1 MGRGVLKIL
10 KRIPIDYHTAI
21 LGADQHVNTSSM
33 KVKIQLLAIFYRS
46 FGYYLWA
53 VPLVAWLALGAPTGR
68 NLYVSVPA
76 LIFFKLFLQ
85 GITVYIVQRKYAHQF
100 FFYANA
106 NLSRTTLFA
115 VAFVADFVGF
125 SLSVSFIQLASG
137 IWK

>member
-1 MGRGVLKIL
+1 MQGLLKIL
-10 KRIPIDYHTAI
+10 KRIPIGFHTAI
-21 LGADQHVNTSSM
+21 LEAGQCVNTSPM
-33 KVKIQLLAIFYRS
+33 KVRIHLLAIFYRS

-53 VPLVAWLALGAPTGR
+53 IPVAAWLALGAPTGR

-85 GITVYIVQRKYAHQF
+85 GVTVYIVQRKYAHQF

-115 VAFVADFVGF
+115 VAFVADFVAF
-125 SLSVSFIQLASG
+125 ALSISLIQLASDL
-137 IWK
+137 